1 MDLKGK
7 YTKLIADHITVSVED
22 LTDNELAIIEKTF
35 ELFEE
40 KLEDLK
46 IANDEIKRIS
56 IELDNNKAM
65 YEDDR
70 YSNNS
75 DEGFEVED

>member
-1 MDLKGK
+1 VDLKGK

-56 IELDNNKAM
+56 IELANNKAM

>member
-1 MDLKGK
+1 VDLKGK

-46 IANDEIKRIS
+46 IANDEIKRVS
-56 IELDNNKAM
+56 IELANNKAM

>member
-56 IELDNNKAM
+56 IELANNKAM

>member
-1 MDLKGK
+1 VDLKGK

-46 IANDEIKRIS
+46 IASDEIKRIS
-56 IELDNNKAM
+56 IELANNKAM

-75 DEGFEVED
+75 DERFEVED

>member
-46 IANDEIKRIS
+46 IANDEIKRVS
-56 IELDNNKAM
+56 IELANNKAM

>member
-56 IELDNNKAM
+56 IELANNKAM
-65 YEDDR
+65 YEQDR